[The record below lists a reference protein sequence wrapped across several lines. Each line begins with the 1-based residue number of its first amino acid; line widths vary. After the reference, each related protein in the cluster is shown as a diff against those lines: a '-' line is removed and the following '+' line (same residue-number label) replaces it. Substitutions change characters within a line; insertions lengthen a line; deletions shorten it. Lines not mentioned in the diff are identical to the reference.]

1 MCECVNIKQS
11 IVQKQKSQL
20 KKLHKKRHMNGQK
33 KKQMKMCSKLVVIER
48 RQSKIIIRYH
58 FKSIRILKV
67 KKRID
72 NPNVGKFVEKLEL
85 ECIAVW
91 RIKSIIILKYYSQLN
106 I

>member
-1 MCECVNIKQS
+1 MCAYKAINSTKTKISIKETS
-11 IVQKQKSQL
+11 QKKTYEWA
-20 KKLHKKRHMNGQK
+20 
-33 KKQMKMCSKLVVIER
+33 KKQMKRCSKLVVIER
-48 RQSKIIIRYH
+48 RQIKIIIRYH

-85 ECIAVW
+85 ECTAVW
-91 RIKSIIILKYYSQLN
+91 RIKSIIILKYCSQLN